1 VEIDATFL
9 PLAVELIQ
17 DVFPTSIVYH
27 RTDGKN
33 YDPATGDVVDTVTD
47 YFISAGVLSRNRTE
61 TGGIGETYSLALW
74 LDHSATG
81 LPHLPTTSDSI
92 TYDGT
97 EWKVTDVNPTY
108 SSKQLIASKILAR
121 NQ

>member
-1 VEIDATFL
+1 MDIDATFL

-33 YDPATGDVVDTVTD
+33 YDPVTGNVVDTITD
-47 YFISAGVLSRNRTE
+47 YFISAGVLSRDRTE

-74 LDHSATG
+74 LDHSSTG

-97 EWKVTDVNPTY
+97 RWKVTDVKPTY

>member
-1 VEIDATFL
+1 MDIDSTFL
-9 PLAVELIQ
+9 PIAVELIEE
-17 DVFPTSIVYH
+17 VFPTPIVYH
-27 RTDGKN
+27 RTDGKT
-33 YDPATGDVVDTVTD
+33 YDPATGQVVETITD
-47 YFISAGVLSRNRTE
+47 YAISAGILNRARVE
-61 TGGIGETYSLALW
+61 TGGVGETYSLYLW

-97 EWKVTDVNPTY
+97 TWKVTDIAPTY
-108 SSKQLIASKILAR
+108 SSKQLIASKITAR

>member
-1 VEIDATFL
+1 MNIDSTFL

-108 SSKQLIASKILAR
+108 SSKQLIASKITAR

>member
-1 VEIDATFL
+1 MDIDAVFL

-27 RTDGKN
+27 RTDGKS

-47 YFISAGVLSRNRTE
+47 YAISAGVLKRGRTE
-61 TGGIGETYSLALW
+61 TGGIGETYSLYVW

-97 EWKVTDVNPTY
+97 KWKVTDVDPTY
-108 SSKQLIASKILAR
+108 SSKQLIASKITAR